1 MIVLLARYFV
11 KPGHV
16 PAVLDAL
23 RRMSDE
29 IKSHEPGCVQY
40 QVSVSTEHP
49 QQVLLYEGYRDEPAL
64 LGHRDTAHFKSII
77 EGEILP
83 MLEKREREILEVKI
97 S

>member
-11 KPGHV
+11 KTGNV

-23 RRMSDE
+23 TRMSRE
-29 IKSHEPGCVQY
+29 IKAHELGCVQY

-49 QQVLLYEGYRDEPAL
+49 QQVLLYEVYSGEPAL
-64 LGHRDTAHFKSII
+64 QHHRETAHFKSII
-77 EGEILP
+77 EGEIVP

>member
-11 KPGHV
+11 KEGNV

-23 RRMSDE
+23 QRMSGE
-29 IKSHEPGCVQY
+29 IKAHEPGCVQY
-40 QVSVSTEHP
+40 QVSVPTEHP
-49 QQVLLYEGYRDEPAL
+49 QQVVLYERYSDEPAL
-64 LGHRDTAHFKSII
+64 LSHRDTAHFKSII